1 MQSSQRET
9 RQRVPPFP
17 FPPNTSRGASLIAA
31 NAKEAAAMS
40 LAAWG
45 QGRGGNQ
52 RGERIFG
59 ESSNSVRT
67 DPEASELCTGGK
79 DDSSVCYFSEIYL
92 SGSFKIAEFGV
103 HTLTPP
109 TA

>member
-17 FPPNTSRGASLIAA
+17 FPPNTTSRGASLIAA
-31 NAKEAAAMS
+31 NAKEAAAMG

-52 RGERIFG
+52 RGTEFL
-59 ESSNSVRT
+59 ESSNSART

-79 DDSSVCYFSEIYL
+79 DDSSVCYFSERHIFQGH
-92 SGSFKIAEFGV
+92 SR
-103 HTLTPP
+103 
-109 TA
+109 